1 MNQKDPLPELVRQ
14 LAERIALTPETPL
27 EVAASLGTIAGEHSS
42 WIDVTPSDPRFS
54 SITVSLRSWGDPLG
68 NVQLNLTLPGS
79 LTTSELA
86 ALWGPPAIPPSFAVT
101 RTSLA
106 FSPPPP
112 PAAAFRS
119 VVTVVTDGDE
129 KGPVLWVQVIRDI
142 L

>member
-1 MNQKDPLPELVRQ
+1 MP
-14 LAERIALTPETPL
+14 
-27 EVAASLGTIAGEHSS
+27 
-42 WIDVTPSDPRFS
+42 
-54 SITVSLRSWGDPLG
+54 
-68 NVQLNLTLPGS
+68 
-79 LTTSELA
+79 
-86 ALWGPPAIPPSFAVT
+86 LWGPPAIPPSFAVT

-112 PAAAFRS
+112 PGAAFRS